1 MKLQTIKNY
10 YYKACL
16 IGTSVG
22 MAFGA
27 VAGLA
32 ITAASP
38 AIIGYYAAKTIVRR
52 LAT

>member
-1 MKLQTIKNY
+1 MNIEKIKNY

-16 IGTSVG
+16 VGGSVG

>member
-22 MAFGA
+22 MAIGA
-27 VAGLA
+27 VTGLA
-32 ITAASP
+32 VTATSP
-38 AIIGYYAAKTIVRR
+38 AILGYFVVKSIYYKFKY
-52 LAT
+52 